1 MSEYKTIFGKAV
13 KALASDP
20 TDTGAEGQI
29 WYNTTTGSFRTVVA
43 TETFVAGGSLNNAR
57 SWMGSA
63 GNKNAAIVFG
73 GSLNP
78 YPTFTGLTE
87 EYDGTG
93 WASGAAAP
101 SPLSGIGSTGVGLQ
115 TAALNFG
122 ANGGAGYTNNSASY
136 NGSTWTSAPNMN
148 TTGRDRSGA
157 GISTA
162 ALGMNSYVVGSQ
174 GVTNSEEYNGSS
186 WTAITASG
194 SARYEGMGLGVVT
207 AAISCGG
214 RKPPTNNLTSAEEY
228 NGSSW
233 TAIAALPQQ
242 THKGQGGGTTTVGC
256 VFGGVGSPYYP
267 ATPYLNNKVD
277 YDGSTWA
284 ISPATMS
291 NPRAYFGGDAATS
304 SDIYAAGGQPSPF
317 IANTEEFTTTIYSP
331 VAATWASG
339 ATMNTQGTN
348 SGGFGTM
355 SAGAL
360 ASTGPGTGYETYDG
374 STWTAQPSLN
384 TTRTGG
390 TAGAGSISAGLAA
403 GGGTPTVSSANSE
416 EYNGSSWSEGNNLGT
431 ARGALASANS
441 GSQTAALA
449 FSGET
454 NPGGTLRAQTEAY
467 DGTSWTEQ
475 NDLSDARFGGAGAG
489 TQTAGLMMGGNPT
502 TPGFSTATEEYNG
515 TSWTSGGALNTG
527 RRDLNGAGNGTQTSA
542 LVYGGE
548 ASPGFTTA
556 TEEYNGTA
564 WSNTANLATAAGLR
578 SGFNSGGNT
587 AAIAAGPSLSTEEY
601 TGVTQVLDYKTIT
614 TS

>member
-1 MSEYKTIFGKAV
+1 MLNGSDATYSSTTNEY
-13 KALASDP
+13 AS
-20 TDTGAEGQI
+20 
-29 WYNTTTGSFRTVVA
+29 GSWT
-43 TETFVAGGSLNNAR
+43 AGGSLNTAR
-57 SWMGSA
+57 RWVGTAGSQTA
-63 GNKNAAIVFG
+63 GLAFG
-73 GSLNP
+73 GQIPPSGYSTNA
-78 YPTFTGLTE
+78 TE
-87 EYDGTG
+87 EYDG
-93 WASGAAAP
+93 
-101 SPLSGIGSTGVGLQ
+101 
-115 TAALNFG
+115 
-122 ANGGAGYTNNSASY
+122 
-136 NGSTWTSAPNMN
+136 
-148 TTGRDRSGA
+148 
-157 GISTA
+157 
-162 ALGMNSYVVGSQ
+162 
-174 GVTNSEEYNGSS
+174 SS
-186 WTAITASG
+186 WTAGGNLNVTRAVNAVGGGINQDASQTNALASG
-194 SARYEGMGLGVVT
+194 GYQSSGSPKTYFNETEAYDGTTWATKPSMT
-207 AAISCGG
+207 AARGYG
-214 RKPPTNNLTSAEEY
+214 T
-228 NGSSW
+228 
-233 TAIAALPQQ
+233 
-242 THKGQGGGTTTVGC
+242 GGGSGTAGISVGAFTGSLTT
-256 VFGGVGSPYYP
+256 
-267 ATPYLNNKVD
+267 A
-277 YDGSTWA
+277 
-284 ISPATMS
+284 
-291 NPRAYFGGDAATS
+291 
-304 SDIYAAGGQPSPF
+304 
-317 IANTEEFTTTIYSP
+317 TEEFTTSIYSP

-564 WSNTANLATAAGLR
+564 WSNTANLATAAGVR

>member
-1 MSEYKTIFGKAV
+1 MNLGVSGTQ
-13 KALASDP
+13 
-20 TDTGAEGQI
+20 T
-29 WYNTTTGSFRTVVA
+29 
-43 TETFVAGGSLNNAR
+43 AGL
-57 SWMGSA
+57 
-63 GNKNAAIVFG
+63 
-73 GSLNP
+73 
-78 YPTFTGLTE
+78 
-87 EYDGTG
+87 
-93 WASGAAAP
+93 
-101 SPLSGIGSTGVGLQ
+101 GVGGHIPPS
-115 TAALNFG
+115 TI
-122 ANGGAGYTNNSASY
+122 YSA
-136 NGSTWTSAPNMN
+136 
-148 TTGRDRSGA
+148 
-157 GISTA
+157 
-162 ALGMNSYVVGSQ
+162 V
-174 GVTNSEEYNGSS
+174 EEYNGSI
-186 WTAITASG
+186 WTAGTSLPVATQQSGGAGPETSYMMLGTNPDRSEGLSYNG
-194 SARYEGMGLGVVT
+194 SAWSAEGSSSQGFAYGALTGQET
-207 AAISCGG
+207 AALAFYGA
-214 RKPPTNNLTSAEEY
+214 TSPAGTPRGTGEEY
-228 NGSSW
+228 NGTAW
-233 TAIAALPQQ
+233 TTIVPSLPN
-242 THKGQGGGTTTVGC
+242 QGNSGGAGGTTSAAVFAGAGTTARYWDGTTVA
-256 VFGGVGSPYYP
+256 
-267 ATPYLNNKVD
+267 ATT
-277 YDGSTWA
+277 SMA
-284 ISPATMS
+284 
-291 NPRAYFGGDAATS
+291 NPRANYGSIGGSPGTFV
-304 SDIYAAGGQPSPF
+304 AAGGNGDTS
-317 IANTEEFTTTIYSP
+317 ATEEFGFSIYAP

-384 TTRTGG
+384 TTRSAG

-403 GGGTPTVSSANSE
+403 GGGTPTVSSLNSE

-431 ARGALASANS
+431 ARGGLASANS

-449 FSGET
+449 FAGET

-475 NDLSDARFGGAGAG
+475 NDLSDARYGGAGAG

-548 ASPGFTTA
+548 ASPGVSNA

-564 WSNTANLATAAGLR
+564 WSNTANLATAAGFR

>member
-20 TDTGAEGQI
+20 TDAGAEGQI
-29 WYNTTTGSFRTVVA
+29 WYNTTTGSFRTVLSSGA
-43 TETFVAGGSLNNAR
+43 WTSSANLPTGRDYGTAGGIQT
-57 SWMGSA
+57 A
-63 GNKNAAIVFG
+63 GFIAGGELGPGTAI
-73 GSLNP
+73 NT
-78 YPTFTGLTE
+78 TFD
-87 EYDGTG
+87 YDGSSWT
-93 WASGAAAP
+93 ASGAMGTTR
-101 SPLSGIGSTGVGLQ
+101 LRMNLGVSGTQTAGLGVGGHIPPS
-115 TAALNFG
+115 TV
-122 ANGGAGYTNNSASY
+122 YSA
-136 NGSTWTSAPNMN
+136 
-148 TTGRDRSGA
+148 
-157 GISTA
+157 
-162 ALGMNSYVVGSQ
+162 V
-174 GVTNSEEYNGSS
+174 EEYNGSI
-186 WTAITASG
+186 WTAGTSLPVATQQSGGAGPETSYMMLGTPSDRSEGLSYNG
-194 SARYEGMGLGVVT
+194 SAWSAEGSSSEGFAYGALAGQET
-207 AAISCGG
+207 AALAFYGA
-214 RKPPTNNLTSAEEY
+214 TSPAGTPRGTGEEY
-228 NGSSW
+228 NGTAW
-233 TAIAALPQQ
+233 TTIVPSLPN
-242 THKGQGGGTTTVGC
+242 QGNSGGAGGTTSAAVFAGAGTTARYWNGTTVAATT
-256 VFGGVGSPYYP
+256 SM
-267 ATPYLNNKVD
+267 ATPRANY
-277 YDGSTWA
+277 GS
-284 ISPATMS
+284 I
-291 NPRAYFGGDAATS
+291 GGPPG
-304 SDIYAAGGQPSPF
+304 IFVAAGGNGDLS
-317 IANTEEFTTTIYSP
+317 ATEEFSFSIYSP

-527 RRDLNGAGNGTQTSA
+527 RRDLSGAGNGTQTSA

-564 WSNTANLATAAGLR
+564 WSNTANLATAAGVR

-601 TGVTQVLDYKTIT
+601 TGVTQVLDYKTI
-614 TS
+614 SDS